1 MNTNSNKYQYT
12 VKGVDYDVEIES
24 VEGNI
29 AKVTVNG
36 KTFDVELKQPLKE
49 TPHRPV
55 HIEAPRPV
63 AAAPSAAPV
72 QPKPAPVAPG
82 RGTQVSAPLPGNNI
96 EAEKTGKIG
105 AVLVKVGDTVM
116 EGAPLVTIE

>member
-63 AAAPSAAPV
+63 AAPAAAPV

-82 RGTQVSAPLPGNNI
+82 RGTQVSAPLPGTI
-96 EAEKTGKIG
+96 TDVKVKEGDMVKIG
-105 AVLVKVGDTVM
+105 DT
-116 EGAPLVTIE
+116 